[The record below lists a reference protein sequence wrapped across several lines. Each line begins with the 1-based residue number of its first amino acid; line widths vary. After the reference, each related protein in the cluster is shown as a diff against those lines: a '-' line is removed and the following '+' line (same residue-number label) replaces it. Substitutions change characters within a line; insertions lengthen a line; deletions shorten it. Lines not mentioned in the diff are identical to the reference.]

1 MLNEIRHIAVSLG
14 VLCSVL
20 ATADS
25 RAEEALWQERLSQRL
40 PQLGH
45 RNWIVIADAAYPLQS
60 REGIET
66 IATGAE
72 QLTVVK
78 HVLAALGKTQ
88 HVRPTVHL
96 DAELPFVAEQDA
108 PGITAYRNALTSLLT
123 NHPKH
128 SRPHEEIIGLLD
140 KSAQKFHVLIL
151 KTDLRLPYTSV
162 FIELGCGYWSPEAE
176 QRLRDKMERRQIPPT
191 DEP

>member
-1 MLNEIRHIAVSLG
+1 MLAAAI
-14 VLCSVL
+14 
-20 ATADS
+20 T
-25 RAEEALWQERLSQRL
+25 RAEESNWQQRLSQRL

-45 RNWIVIADAAYPLQS
+45 RNWVVIADAAYPLQS

-78 HVLAALGKTQ
+78 HVLAMLGKSQ
-88 HVRPTVHL
+88 HVRPIVHL

-108 PGITAYRNALTSLLT
+108 PGITAHRNALTSLLA

-128 SRPHEEIIGLLD
+128 SQPHENLIGLLD
-140 KSAQKFHVLIL
+140 KSAETFHVFIL
-151 KTDLRLPYTSV
+151 KTNLRLPYTSV
-162 FIELGCGYWSPEAE
+162 FIELDCGYWSPEAE
-176 QRLRDKMERRQIPPT
+176 RRLRDKMERRSVNSTGEEQ
-191 DEP
+191 